1 MLGAMVAPGA
11 DGASVDARS
20 SSPLAARGGIAG
32 VAVAAGSGPGVARPV
47 FLFFLLFFSS
57 FFSSASLKRKR
68 GNEVRGRVRRK
79 VRIFVQGHSRGVP
92 LHPSSFA
99 REEGRWWRGHG
110 RFARRLLPS
119 GGPGLGSLAGAFIV
133 ELGTALHL
141 QAGSAPLL
149 LQVSRGGCVG
159 FSSGGLV

>member
-1 MLGAMVAPGA
+1 MVAPGA

-20 SSPLAARGGIAG
+20 SSPPAARGGIAG
-32 VAVAAGSGPGVARPV
+32 VAVAAGSGPGVAGPV

-68 GNEVRGRVRRK
+68 RNEVRGEVRQK
-79 VRIFVQGHSRGVP
+79 VKIFVQEYSRGVS

-99 REEGRWWRGHG
+99 REGGRWWRGRR

-119 GGPGLGSLAGAFIV
+119 RGPGLRIPSGAFIV
-133 ELGTALHL
+133 EFGAALRL
-141 QAGSAPLL
+141 QAGSAPLFL
-149 LQVSRGGCVG
+149 
-159 FSSGGLV
+159 